1 MCFRHR
7 EELVQD
13 LPQSIARY
21 IYEGRYLHE
30 HRCIFQNIADGNET
44 GAEKAMK
51 EHLEYI
57 HHDLKIVQ
65 RKYPEYF
72 KD

>member
-1 MCFRHR
+1 MGVLILKIFRVFTLNDFQIMMDVFKMLFHCFFR
-7 EELVQD
+7 
-13 LPQSIARY
+13 
-21 IYEGRYLHE
+21 
-30 HRCIFQNIADGNET
+30 T